1 MDGHKLTVTAFI
13 LKAAAIAQRSHPVSR
28 TFYLP
33 GRRLVT
39 YEEVVAGF
47 TVERLVDNEPI
58 VFFGEIEHADDKP
71 LTALADELKEYCDGD
86 MMSVPK
92 LKEQIQFARMP
103 WLVRQVVWSLG
114 YWFPALRLLCMKATF
129 GLSSLGALG
138 VSFVCGPSVCTSV
151 FGVGEVEE
159 RVVVRNGDLA
169 VRPIMTLSLSF
180 DQRVMDGAQAARFLR
195 DVRLLLEGGLE
206 QHLGL

>member
-1 MDGHKLTVTAFI
+1 MTVTAFI
-13 LKAAAIAQRSHPVSR
+13 LKAVAIAQKSHPLSR

-33 GRRLVT
+33 GRRIVT
-39 YEEVVAGF
+39 YEDVVAGF

-71 LTALADELKEYCDGD
+71 LLELADELKEYSDGD
-86 MMSVPK
+86 LMSVKK
-92 LKEQIQFARMP
+92 LKEQILFAQMP
-103 WLVRQVVWSLG
+103 WLVRQLIWCLG

-129 GLSSLGALG
+129 GVSSLGALG
-138 VSFVCGPSVCTSV
+138 VSLVCGPSVCTSV

-159 RVVVRNGDLA
+159 RVVVRNGELA
-169 VRPIMTLSLSF
+169 VRPIMTLALCF

-206 QHLGL
+206 PHLDI